1 MWRTHF
7 YILAV
12 FILLVVPVYLVDNWL
27 LKPQRGGSFL
37 DLSGLFVLFYLA
49 FLVGQIIF
57 SSAGLWLFR
66 PGSLASL
73 HVVSAV
79 ISILS
84 IGLGLYAIESYHS
97 MRTKEAHQEKMEAR
111 VALYDDVVLEKWWYL
126 PEAEAPDTVYAELS
140 FKRGGR
146 FSANMSAR
154 ESDENSEMKFSAEM
168 DRPISVEAGDRHIV
182 KMTVEHYEAGKADYA
197 RFSLFLFTAGQG
209 RSDTDTVKVYVPTID
224 QKDDGK
230 VMYARLPD
238 RSSAP

>member
-7 YILAV
+7 YVLVV
-12 FILLVVPVYLVDNWL
+12 FILLAIPIHLVDNWL

-37 DLSGLFVLFYLA
+37 DLSGLFIVFYLV
-49 FLVGQIIF
+49 FLGGQILF
-57 SSAGLWLFR
+57 SSVGLWLFR
-66 PGSLASL
+66 PGSLVSL

-84 IGLGLYAIESYHS
+84 LGLGLYAIESYSS
-97 MRTKEAHQEKMEAR
+97 MRAKEAYKEKMDAR
-111 VALYDDVVLEKWWYL
+111 AGLYEDVVLEKWWYL

-154 ESDENSEMKFSAEM
+154 ENDENSEMKFSAEM

-182 KMTVEHYEAGKADYA
+182 KMTVEHYEAGKADYI
-197 RFSLFLFTAGQG
+197 RFSLFLFTEGQG
-209 RSDTDTVKVYVPTID
+209 RSDTDTVKVYIPAID
-224 QKDDGK
+224 QKDDGR
-230 VMYARLPD
+230 VMYARLPA